1 MVAARV
7 AFCHHKAMSQPV
19 KLSDELVLEARLVAE
34 AQERSIAGQVE
45 YWAKIGRCVERLFD
59 GRQIDTLRK
68 TAGSPSIGELLEVVD
83 TPKGREMFQ
92 AFLESEP
99 YPHYRAHPDG
109 KGLLIRTQEDGVET
123 VGRFVNR
130 EFVAE
135 RPTKML
141 RRAAR

>member
-1 MVAARV
+1 
-7 AFCHHKAMSQPV
+7 MSLPV
-19 KLSDELVLEARLVAE
+19 KLSDEFVLEARLVAE

-68 TAGSPSIGELLEVVD
+68 TADSPSVGELLEVVD
-83 TPKGREMFQ
+83 TPKGREMFR

-99 YPHYRAHPDG
+99 YPHYRAHPER
-109 KGLLIRTQEDGVET
+109 KGLLVRTEENGAET
-123 VGRFVNR
+123 IGRFVNR

-135 RPTKML
+135 RLARRM